1 MTFKSYSDHTEPIF
15 NDLKILNLYKLNE
28 YLTSSD
34 IFICII
40 FQKFVPIILWPAKIS
55 IIITQEMHLRFTKNI
70 IEQIIIN
77 THSLTKESMCGII
90 FLCNIKKLDL
100 FQYSKRQ
107 WKSIFFI
114 LNSTDRILDII
125 KFGSTAIIHLS
136 GENVTWAIEPRF
148 RCWSFR
154 F

>member
-28 YLTSSD
+28 YLTSSFMFRYFHLHNLPEIFTNYFMFNKD
-34 IFICII
+34 IHNYNTRNASLLH
-40 FQKFVPIILWPAKIS
+40 KKY
-55 IIITQEMHLRFTKNI
+55 IT
-70 IEQIIIN
+70 EQIIIN

-107 WKSIFFI
+107 
-114 LNSTDRILDII
+114 
-125 KFGSTAIIHLS
+125 
-136 GENVTWAIEPRF
+136 
-148 RCWSFR
+148 
-154 F
+154 